1 MNFPLDFQ
9 QIIHVPDPDN
19 TPFKALK
26 VCHNNKE
33 ILSVQYLTRLEKE
46 TLPQD
51 KLAKKIVDRF
61 RNYLVN
67 PSSACFAA
75 LRTLP
80 LCYVPLSPT
89 RQKVSAAIQK
99 IPYGKFCTY
108 GRIAT
113 ETSVANQ
120 YPGSVA
126 CKENPFAI
134 VVPCFRVIYADGTL
148 GGFKG
153 NKLVPKYETSLKIK
167 AWLLEHEKG
176 VEVIR
181 DSGKSA
187 DRWKVR
193 CKSS

>member
-1 MNFPLDFQ
+1 MTSTL
-9 QIIHVPDPDN
+9 IIRVPDPKN
-19 TPFKALK
+19 TPFKALN
-26 VCHNNKE
+26 VRHNDKE

-46 TLPQD
+46 TIPQD
-51 KLAKKIVDRF
+51 MLAKKIVDRF

-80 LCYVPLSPT
+80 LCYATFSPD
-89 RQKVSAAIQK
+89 RQKVSAAIQE
-99 IPYGKFCTY
+99 IPYGKFRAY

-113 ETSVANQ
+113 ETSVGFQ
-120 YPGSVA
+120 YPGHCV
-126 CKENPFAI
+126 CRNNPFAI

-153 NKLVPKYETSLKIK
+153 NKLVPEYETELEIK

-193 CKSS
+193 CKFS